1 MASDGIQIAAGGELV
16 KVATDDAD
24 AQGHVQVVKPAV
36 ATDGSAHRLPGDAAN
51 GMDVDVT
58 RLPPVG
64 HDVTAISDG
73 RAVVATAGTRV
84 PLAASTAAKH
94 AIITALETNVGVIR
108 VGGATVAAGPAG
120 SERGIPLRAR
130 DSVSLPCD
138 NLADIKIDATVSG
151 EGVEYAWLA

>member
-1 MASDGIQIAAGGELV
+1 MPDGVHI
-16 KVATDDAD
+16 ATDDGTVEIATD
-24 AQGHVQVVKPAV
+24 VAPEGHVQIVKLA
-36 ATDGSAHRLPGDAAN
+36 GSADASAAAIPGDTVH
-51 GMDVDVT
+51 GLSVDVT
-58 RLPPVG
+58 RIPGVG

-84 PLAASTAAKH
+84 PLAASTAVKH